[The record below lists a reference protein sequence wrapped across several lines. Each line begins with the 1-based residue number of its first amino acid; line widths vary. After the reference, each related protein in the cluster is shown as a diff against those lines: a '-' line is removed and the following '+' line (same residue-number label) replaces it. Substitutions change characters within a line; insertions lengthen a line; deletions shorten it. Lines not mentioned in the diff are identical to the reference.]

1 MFTKR
6 LRVLVAEDSH
16 DESPTSIQALLPKI
30 NIESPLDITAVA
42 SISTLLPS
50 IKLVSPEM
58 IFLDLSIAQ
67 PDASD
72 VVRRLHRS
80 SPGVPIIVLTDT
92 ANKESAAQCV
102 VEGAADYI
110 LKEEMNEESVNR
122 VFRVALESNTLAG
135 LTDLLRDPLTGFYS
149 RDAFLALGAR
159 SMDTGR
165 RNAGSLVLLCARLK
179 NFSSIR
185 AEFGPA
191 AADEAIQEVS
201 EVLIKSF
208 RGTDILARIGDAQ
221 FAVLA
226 ADALEPSLQILR
238 QRIERRLA
246 VYNQSRG
253 AWGVLE
259 LSVSAS
265 YWSASDATTCAE
277 FLDRVEAGLRGEGSP
292 QSEHAPA
299 EI

>member
-1 MFTKR
+1 MSTKK

-16 DESPTSIQALLPKI
+16 DESATSIQALLPKI
-30 NIESPLDITAVA
+30 KIESTLDITAVG
-42 SISTLLPS
+42 SVSTLLPT

-80 SPGVPIIVLTDT
+80 SPGVPIIVLTDS
-92 ANKESAAQCV
+92 ANKKSATQCV
-102 VEGAADYI
+102 IEGAADYI
-110 LKEEMNEESVNR
+110 LKEEMSEESVNR
-122 VFRVALESNTLAG
+122 VFRVALERNTLAG
-135 LTDLLRDPLTGFYS
+135 LTDLLRDPITGFHN

-159 SMDTGR
+159 SMDTGK

-179 NFSSIR
+179 NFSEIR

-201 EVLIKSF
+201 EVLTKSF
-208 RGTDILARIGDAQ
+208 RGTDTLARIGDAQ

-226 ADALEPSLQILR
+226 ADAVEPSVQVLR
-238 QRIERRLA
+238 QRIEKRLA

-253 AWGVLE
+253 AWGPLE
-259 LSVSAS
+259 LNLSAS
-265 YWSASDATTCAE
+265 YWSASDATTFAE
-277 FLDRVEAGLRGEGSP
+277 FLDRVETGLRGETSP
-292 QSEHAPA
+292 QSEPAPV